1 MHNLFTLFWLLL
13 AIPTLAQIDTLPPAD
28 SLFQSLKNYH
38 QNLLQAQLT
47 EFKISEKGAWLKY
60 IPSIGIGYN
69 LGTDPEG
76 NLQNV
81 LRPSLNYNT
90 NVIYRVRQD
99 KEARQAKMKSIKQTA
114 QLASQNE
121 QRKLELLLRKYQNEV
136 TELEFMEQL
145 NEIDTELYEI
155 ATVQFAATEI
165 APSTY
170 LSQKRDY
177 LQKQFE
183 IFQQQKLIRSLAA
196 EIRQKS
202 MLNNY

>member
-69 LGTDPEG
+69 FGTDPEG

-99 KEARQAKMKSIKQTA
+99 IEARQAKMKSINSAIGIAKRTA
-114 QLASQNE
+114 KTGTAVA
-121 QRKLELLLRKYQNEV
+121 KV
-136 TELEFMEQL
+136 
-145 NEIDTELYEI
+145 
-155 ATVQFAATEI
+155 
-165 APSTY
+165 P
-170 LSQKRDY
+170 KRSD
-177 LQKQFE
+177 
-183 IFQQQKLIRSLAA
+183 
-196 EIRQKS
+196 
-202 MLNNY
+202 

>member
-1 MHNLFTLFWLLL
+1 M
-13 AIPTLAQIDTLPPAD
+13 
-28 SLFQSLKNYH
+28 
-38 QNLLQAQLT
+38 
-47 EFKISEKGAWLKY
+47 
-60 IPSIGIGYN
+60 
-69 LGTDPEG
+69 
-76 NLQNV
+76 
-81 LRPSLNYNT
+81 
-90 NVIYRVRQD
+90 
-99 KEARQAKMKSIKQTA
+99 
-114 QLASQNE
+114 
-121 QRKLELLLRKYQNEV
+121 